1 MVCLVSLDH
10 GVRLASLAHKDS
22 WASLAHLVLLALM
35 EFPALLDS
43 RARKVQLEYLD
54 CLAGQV
60 TFLAY
65 FRQLLLLTV
74 AGNKEFNYQLVT
86 IINTKNCSL
95 SIVLTATDQKPQKSL
110 KR

>member
-60 TFLAY
+60 MFLAY

-74 AGNKEFNYQLVT
+74 AGNKEFNYQLV
-86 IINTKNCSL
+86 INTKNCSL